1 METPH
6 HGLPI
11 FAGEFRHA
19 MDAKNRVTI
28 PARWRRGELD
38 EFFAIPDLENG
49 FLMMMPPEVMQEVA
63 IRVESDPRL
72 NAQEKRRFIRQF
84 YSRAQ
89 HLTTDKQGR
98 LVLPDE
104 YCRQLKLKQEVVLVG
119 GHSRFEVWN
128 PDTWKKALD
137 EETPTFQHVLGMLGV

>member
-6 HGLPI
+6 QGLPI

-28 PARWRRGELD
+28 PARWRRGEVD

-63 IRVESDPRL
+63 GRVEADSRL
-72 NAQEKRRFIRQF
+72 SAQERRRFIRQF

-98 LVLPDE
+98 LVLPE
-104 YCRQLKLKQEVVLVG
+104 EHCRPLKLRQEVVLVG

-128 PDTWKKALD
+128 PDSWKKAYD
-137 EETPTFQHVLGMLGV
+137 EETPTFQHILGMMGV

>member
-1 METPH
+1 METPRT
-6 HGLPI
+6 GLPI

-19 MDAKNRVTI
+19 MDTKNRVTI
-28 PARWRRGELD
+28 PARWRRGEVD

-63 IRVESDPRL
+63 GRVDADSRL
-72 NAQEKRRFIRQF
+72 SAQEKRRFIRQF

-89 HLTTDKQGR
+89 HLTTDRQGR
-98 LVLPDE
+98 LVLPEE

-128 PDTWKKALD
+128 PETWKKIFD
-137 EETPTFQHVLGMLGV
+137 EEARTFQHVLGMMGV

>member
-1 METPH
+1 METPQ

-49 FLMMMPPEVMQEVA
+49 FLMMMEVA
-63 IRVESDPRL
+63 IRVEGDPRL
-72 NAQEKRRFIRQF
+72 SAQEKRRFIRQF

-104 YCRQLKLKQEVVLVG
+104 HCRQLRLKQEVVLVG

-128 PDTWKKALD
+128 PDTWKKTLD

>member
-6 HGLPI
+6 QGLPI

-28 PARWRRGELD
+28 PARWRRGEVD

-63 IRVESDPRL
+63 VRVEGDPRL
-72 NAQEKRRFIRQF
+72 HAQEKRRFIRQF

-104 YCRQLKLKQEVVLVG
+104 HCRQLKLKQ
-119 GHSRFEVWN
+119 
-128 PDTWKKALD
+128 
-137 EETPTFQHVLGMLGV
+137 

>member
-6 HGLPI
+6 QGLPI

-28 PARWRRGELD
+28 PARWRRGEVD
-38 EFFAIPDLENG
+38 EFFAISELENG
-49 FLMMMPPEVMQEVA
+49 FLMMMPPEVMQGVA
-63 IRVESDPRL
+63 VRVEADPRL
-72 NAQEKRRFIRQF
+72 NAQEKRGFIRQF

-98 LVLPDE
+98 LVLPE
-104 YCRQLKLKQEVVLVG
+104 EHCRQLKLKQEVVLVG
-119 GHSRFEVWN
+119 AHSRFEVWN
-128 PDTWKKALD
+128 PDTWKKNLD
-137 EETPTFQHVLGMLGV
+137 EETPTFQHVLGMMGV